1 MVRVSLM
8 LWASNSAKSQ
18 NNISKLAVNTGS
30 TLTLEVDPVFF
41 RGYNGCMTP
50 TPDKLKRRLFVIA
63 GTIALG
69 IGVVGIII
77 PILPTTPFLLLAA
90 ICYMRG
96 SQRLYNALLCNRFIG
111 SYVRN
116 YLEGKGMSLKMKI
129 WTLSLLWIAIVCT
142 AALSADSLV
151 IRIILAVVL
160 IGVTIHI
167 LTVKTA
173 KKNMESTN
181 NH

>member
-1 MVRVSLM
+1 
-8 LWASNSAKSQ
+8 
-18 NNISKLAVNTGS
+18 
-30 TLTLEVDPVFF
+30 
-41 RGYNGCMTP
+41 MTP

-77 PILPTTPFLLLAA
+77 PVLPTTPFLLLAA

-116 YLEGKGMSLKMKI
+116 YLEGRGMSLKMKV

-142 AALSADSLV
+142 ALLAIDSLI

-160 IGVTIHI
+160 VGVTIHI
-167 LTVKTA
+167 LLIKTVKNNT
-173 KKNMESTN
+173 KPTN
-181 NH
+181 NLRP

>member
-1 MVRVSLM
+1 
-8 LWASNSAKSQ
+8 
-18 NNISKLAVNTGS
+18 
-30 TLTLEVDPVFF
+30 
-41 RGYNGCMTP
+41 MTRI
-50 TPDKLKRRLFVIA
+50 PDKLKRRLFVIA

-69 IGVVGIII
+69 IGVVGIIV
-77 PILPTTPFLLLAA
+77 PVLPTTPFLLLSA

-116 YLEGKGMSLKMKI
+116 YLEGRGMSLKMKI
-129 WTLSLLWIAIVCT
+129 WTLSLLWVTIVCT
-142 AALSADSLV
+142 AVLATDSLT

-167 LTVKTA
+167 LLINTTKKDITVSSR
-173 KKNMESTN
+173 NP
-181 NH
+181 H

>member
-1 MVRVSLM
+1 
-8 LWASNSAKSQ
+8 
-18 NNISKLAVNTGS
+18 
-30 TLTLEVDPVFF
+30 
-41 RGYNGCMTP
+41 MTP
-50 TPDKLKRRLFVIA
+50 TTDKLKRRLFVIV

-77 PILPTTPFLLLAA
+77 PVLPTTPFLLLAA

-116 YLEGKGMSLKMKI
+116 YLEGKGISLKMKM
-129 WTLSLLWIAIVCT
+129 WTLSLLWIAIVFT
-142 AALSADSLV
+142 TVLATDSLV

-160 IGVTIHI
+160 AGVTIHI
-167 LTVKTA
+167 LLIRTA
-173 KKNMESTN
+173 KQ
-181 NH
+181 